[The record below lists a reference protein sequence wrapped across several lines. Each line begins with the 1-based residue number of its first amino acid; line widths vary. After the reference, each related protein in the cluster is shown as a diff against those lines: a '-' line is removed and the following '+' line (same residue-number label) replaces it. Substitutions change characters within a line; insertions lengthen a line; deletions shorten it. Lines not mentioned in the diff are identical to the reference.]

1 MRVQELICPE
11 RVSLCLTV
19 DNKSLLLEKLSQLMS
34 LAESGPACR
43 TAFDVLNEREQ
54 QGSTGIG
61 RGIAIPHGR
70 LKSLSKAVGAFVTLK
85 NEMDYGAIDHKPVKM
100 VFALLVPENAE
111 NEHLRLLALLAGIF
125 NNVQTRQKLLQVIT
139 AEEICQ
145 CIANAENRLSD
156 TTSS

>member
-11 RVSLCLTV
+11 RVSLCLAV
-19 DNKSLLLEKLSQLMS
+19 DNKLLLLEKLSQLLS
-34 LAESGPACR
+34 LAESAPACR
-43 TAFDVLNEREQ
+43 AVFDALNAREQ
-54 QGSTGIG
+54 LGSTGIG

-70 LKSLSKAVGAFVTLK
+70 LQGLPHAVGVFVTLK

-125 NNVQTRQKLLQVIT
+125 NNAETRQNLLQART
-139 AEEICQ
+139 AKEVCQ
-145 CIANAENRLSD
+145 CMAHAENRLSD
-156 TTSS
+156 TTS

>member
-11 RVSLCLTV
+11 RVSLCLAV
-19 DNKSLLLEKLSQLMS
+19 DSKPLLLEKLSQLLS
-34 LAESGPACR
+34 LTASGPACR
-43 TAFDVLNEREQ
+43 AAFDALNEREQ

-61 RGIAIPHGR
+61 RGIAVPHGR
-70 LKSLSKAVGAFVTLK
+70 LQGLSKAVGAFVTLK

-100 VFALLVPENAE
+100 VFALLVPANAE

-125 NNVQTRQKLLQVIT
+125 NNAETRQKLLQART

-145 CIANAENRLSD
+145 SMAQAENRLSD
-156 TTSS
+156 TTS

>member
-11 RVSLCLTV
+11 RVALCLPV
-19 DNKSLLLEKLSQLMS
+19 DTKPLLLENLGELLSRT
-34 LAESGPACR
+34 ESGPTGRAV
-43 TAFDVLNEREQ
+43 FDALNEREQ
-54 QGSTGIG
+54 QDSTGIG

-70 LKSLSKAVGAFVTLK
+70 LKGLSKAVGAFVTLK

-111 NEHLRLLALLAGIF
+111 NEHLRFLARLAGIF
-125 NNVQTRQKLLQVIT
+125 NNAETRQHLLQAIT

-145 CIANAENRLSD
+145 HMAHAENRLSD
-156 TTSS
+156 TTS

>member
-1 MRVQELICPE
+1 MRIQELICPE
-11 RVSLCLTV
+11 RVSPCLAV
-19 DNKSLLLEKLSQLMS
+19 DNKPLLLEKLGQLLS

-43 TAFDVLNEREQ
+43 AACDALSEREQ

-70 LKSLSKAVGAFVTLK
+70 LRGLSQAVGAFVTLK

-125 NNVQTRQKLLQVIT
+125 SNVETRQKLLQAMS

-145 CIANAENRLSD
+145 CMANAENRLSD
-156 TTSS
+156 TTS